1 MAGQKLDS
9 SVDIFRGELFIFIN
23 GLPLAFATTA
33 TMEVTTEEIDISNKM
48 MGDWAGS
55 LPGKKSYTLS
65 SEALVTRKE
74 GELSYD
80 TLLKSQIEG
89 SVLDFYFGSG
99 IASDKDNFGGT
110 FTPDKTQNN
119 YTGKVMITS
128 QSVTSE
134 YGQIA
139 KLSVSFKGIGAL
151 TPVAGTASGSG
162 NSDSGGQN

>member
-9 SVDIFRGELFIFIN
+9 SVDIFRGELFVFL
-23 GLPLAFATTA
+23 GELPLAFATTA
-33 TMEVTTEEIDISNKM
+33 TLEVTTEEIDISNKM

-65 SEALVTRKE
+65 SEALITRKE
-74 GELSYD
+74 GAMSYD

-89 SVLDFYFGSG
+89 KVLDFYFGS
-99 IASDKDNFGGT
+99 ATAADKDNFGGT
-110 FTPDKTQNN
+110 FTPDKSQMN

-134 YGQIA
+134 NGQIA

-151 TPVAGTASGSG
+151 SQVEGAVAG
-162 NSDSGGQN
+162 N